1 MLATYPIHLLNQPLK
16 SICPSLSQLAASP
29 EEEYNRNVFICSSS
43 KGVIYTVHG
52 ILFFIRRLT
61 SFLQSFHHHFINWTK
76 PDTATSLM
84 VGTLTD
90 LARSKSELVAEN
102 ALLRQQLLILRR
114 HVKRPVCVKT
124 DRLLLVLLARMVR
137 TWKQALFIV
146 QPETLLRWHRQG
158 FKLYWKYKSRVAT
171 PKPRISP
178 ETVTL
183 IKEMARDNRLWGA
196 ERIRGEL
203 LKLGL
208 RVCKRTI
215 QKYMRQVRTTR
226 PRGQNWKTFLETHA
240 QQIWA
245 CDFLPV
251 TDLLFRSLYAF
262 FIIELHSRRVIHVG
276 VTRSPTDAWTAQQ
289 RRFATA
295 YGVGPKYLIRD
306 NDARFGVDF
315 ARVAQTSR
323 IEILKTPY
331 FAPRA
336 NAICE
341 RFLGSVLGSVRR
353 ACLDHL
359 FILHE
364 KQLHRVLYAYLLYFN
379 QARPHQGIKQQIP
392 EQKAGIVPPPHASG
406 KVISFPVL
414 GGLHCD
420 YRRSA

>member
-1 MLATYPIHLLNQPLK
+1 M
-16 SICPSLSQLAASP
+16 
-29 EEEYNRNVFICSSS
+29 
-43 KGVIYTVHG
+43 YTVLG
-52 ILFFIRRLT
+52 ILLFIKRLT
-61 SFLQSFHHHFINWTK
+61 RLCLQSLHHHFKNWTK

-90 LARSKSELVAEN
+90 LARNKFELMAEN

-114 HVKRPVCVKT
+114 HTKRPVCNKT
-124 DRLLLVLLARMVR
+124 DRMLLVFLARMVR

-158 FKLYWKYKSRVAT
+158 FRLYWKYKSRAALSK
-171 PKPRISP
+171 PKISP
-178 ETVTL
+178 ETVAL

-226 PRGQNWKTFLETHA
+226 PRGQNWKTFLDTHA
-240 QQIWA
+240 KQIWA

-251 TDLLFRSLYAF
+251 TDLLFRSIYAF
-262 FIIELHSRRVIHVG
+262 FIIELHSRRVVHVG

-289 RRFATA
+289 LREDTA
-295 YGVGPKYLIRD
+295 FGVGPKYLIRD
-306 NDARFGVDF
+306 NDVKFGMGF
-315 ARVAQTSR
+315 ARVAQTSH

-331 FAPRA
+331 YAPRA

-341 RFLGSVLGSVRR
+341 RFLGSIRR
-353 ACLDHL
+353 ECLDHL
-359 FILHE
+359 LILHE
-364 KQLHRVLYAYLLYFN
+364 KQLHRVLNAYMHYFN
-379 QARPHQGIKQQIP
+379 RARPHQGIKQQIP
-392 EQKAGIVPPPHASG
+392 EQKAGSVPPQHESG
-406 KVISFPVL
+406 KVISFSVL
-414 GGLHCD
+414 GGLHRD